1 MQLLMR
7 RPETDGFI
15 SVSPPTNAYDF
26 SFLAPCPASGLI
38 LHGGNDSVV
47 PPIEV
52 ERVVSKLRTQKGI
65 VIDYDLVEGAGHFW
79 ADQLPEVEKRVGAY
93 LDRRLAAEAA

>member
-15 SVSPPTNAYDF
+15 SVSPPTNTYDF

-38 LHGGNDSVV
+38 LHGSADTITQ
-47 PPIEV
+47 PIEV

-79 ADQLPEVEKRVGAY
+79 RTTSPRWSAASAPTSTNGM
-93 LDRRLAAEAA
+93 AAEPI

>member
-15 SVSPPTNAYDF
+15 SMSPPTNVYDF

-38 LHGGNDSVV
+38 LHGTADAVAAPS
-47 PPIEV
+47 EV
-52 ERVVSKLRTQKGI
+52 ERVVAKLRTQKGI
-65 VIDYDLVEGAGHFW
+65 VIDYDLVEGANHYW
-79 ADQLPEVEKRVGAY
+79 TDHLDHIEQRVGDY
-93 LDRRLAAEAA
+93 LDRRLAADPA